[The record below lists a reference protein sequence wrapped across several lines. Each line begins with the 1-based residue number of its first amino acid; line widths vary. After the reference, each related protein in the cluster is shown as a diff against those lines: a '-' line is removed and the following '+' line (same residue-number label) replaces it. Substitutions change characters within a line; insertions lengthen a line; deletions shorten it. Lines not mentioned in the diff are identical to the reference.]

1 MKHCRKTFHII
12 LLSAVFAA
20 VMLLAPMQASGEVRQ
35 IEELNDKLENISEEE
50 KAVLQ
55 QLFTLEQEI
64 DTIEQEE
71 ERINGDIADIQS
83 QINDLEKDI
92 EATQAD
98 YDRQLDILK
107 QVLVNYQRG
116 GPAST
121 LENLLNAENLSSFIK
136 SLNIMKD
143 ISHNVN
149 ELLTSLKEGKLLLQ
163 EKKEQL
169 NQDKEQLMKK
179 EEELQVEL
187 NKKQEIQKEQEKY
200 LASLRENKAYYEEQL
215 YNVTLMWDSCKKL
228 FLGISEEM
236 SQIINEGYFTLEDLN
251 LNFSFFSISGSLGE
265 DVLNRILSEHTQQS
279 ETVFTFDDDRVIITV
294 PELHLVLEGK
304 FTITADTAVQYEVQ
318 SGTFYDMPLEPASLQ
333 ELFESGPLQID
344 FKTITKDIIAIDFKI
359 QKVESTKGSLS
370 FVIIPQFGIK
380 EIIP

>member
-71 ERINGDIADIQS
+71 ERINGDIADLQS

-228 FLGISEEM
+228 FPGISEEM

>member
-71 ERINGDIADIQS
+71 ERINGDIADLQS

-228 FLGISEEM
+228 FPGISEEL

>member
-71 ERINGDIADIQS
+71 ERINGDIADLQS